1 MIQNSNKI
9 ISLDQLAN
17 KLNDIR
23 KSKSSIVLCHGV
35 FDLLHLGHIKYFQE
49 AKTMGDILI
58 VTLTPDKFVNKGP
71 GRPFFN
77 EIMRAESI
85 EALECVDYVSIN
97 KWPTAVETIT
107 LLKPD
112 LYVKGP
118 DYTDYEQD
126 ITGNIRLEENSVKSV
141 GGKIAFTSDITF
153 SSSNLINR
161 YFSSLNEEQTTY
173 LAFIKRKFTAEM
185 ISKYISSLSNLKV
198 LIVGEVIIDEYVF
211 CNTIGKSGKEP
222 VLVNQK
228 LGSQKYA
235 GGVLAVANNISDFCD
250 EIKII
255 SYLGDRDDH
264 KKFIN
269 QNLSSNIDFEFVVK
283 KNSPTILKTRF
294 IDKYS
299 KTKIAAIYD
308 INDDFLNE
316 PEETEFYAKLEDC
329 CGKFDLVITVDY
341 GHGLITPR
349 IVELLQEKSKY
360 LAVNTQLNSFNNEY
374 HTISKYNKVNYVCV
388 HEGELRHNYRNRT
401 DTIEHLIENLSRNI
415 KSDTIVITRGEN
427 GSLGYNHT
435 FTTCPAF
442 ATKVVDRIGAG
453 DILLAITSLCLAA
466 NIPIDLVLLLG
477 NISAAQMVASI
488 GTGMKL
494 NKVDFLKSILTL
506 IK

>member
-1 MIQNSNKI
+1 MPAMKKI
-9 ISLDQLAN
+9 LEINQL
-17 KLNDIR
+17 
-23 KSKSSIVLCHGV
+23 SIVLKNEKINNKTIIHCHGV
-35 FDLLHLGHIKYFQE
+35 FDLLHIGHIKYFEE
-49 AKTMGDILI
+49 AKSMGDILI
-58 VTLTPDKFVNKGP
+58 VTITQDKYVNKGP
-71 GRPFFN
+71 GRPVFHEKF
-77 EIMRAESI
+77 RAQAI
-85 EALECVDYVSIN
+85 AALGVVDYVSIN
-97 KWPTAVETIT
+97 NWPDATKTI
-107 LLKPD
+107 KIINPD
-112 LYVKGP
+112 FYVKGP
-118 DYTDYEQD
+118 DYKDFGKD
-126 ITGNIRLEENSVKSV
+126 ITGMIEKEAEAVKSV
-141 GGKIAFTSDITF
+141 GGQIVFTSDITF

-349 IVELLQEKSKY
+349 IVELLQEESKY